1 MTEPTDLLSAPVVVV
16 SQRPKM
22 LSQRAEYD
30 LYAADGQ
37 QLGTVI
43 EQPGSGKWLLGQLAE
58 LRYVVSDASG
68 QPVLVLD
75 KPGSWGR
82 QHFAV
87 QDLHGVQLGEVQ
99 QESMFFAPQFDLRA
113 SDGSTG
119 RLDGGRMMSWE
130 WTIEGA
136 AGQPVGRVTKKLG
149 GLANFLM
156 SADNFVVELGPDL
169 VGPMR
174 AVALTA
180 CVCLD
185 VVRHEKQRSNGG

>member
-1 MTEPTDLLSAPVVVV
+1 MTSSDLLAAPVVVV
-16 SQRPKM
+16 TQRPKM
-22 LSQRAEYD
+22 LSQRMEYD
-30 LYAADGQ
+30 LHSPEGLP
-37 QLGTVI
+37 LGEVV

-58 LRYVVSDASG
+58 LHYVVSDASG
-68 QPVLVLD
+68 SPVLVLE

-82 QHFAV
+82 QHFV
-87 QDLHGVQLGEVQ
+87 VHDSHGVQLGEVQ

-119 RLDGGRMMSWE
+119 RLDGGRMMSWD
-130 WTIEGA
+130 WTIEGSG
-136 AGQPVGRVTKKLG
+136 GQPVGRVTKTFG
-149 GLANFLM
+149 GMASFLM

-169 VGPMR
+169 TGPMR

-185 VVRHEKQRSNGG
+185 VVRHERERNNG

>member
-1 MTEPTDLLSAPVVVV
+1 MTDLLAAPVVVV
-16 SQRPKM
+16 TQRPKM
-22 LSQRAEYD
+22 MSQRAEYD
-30 LYAADGQ
+30 LHSAEGLS
-37 QLGTVI
+37 LGEVI
-43 EQPGSGKWLLGQLAE
+43 EQPGSGKWLLGQLAQ

-75 KPGSWGR
+75 KPGAWGR
-82 QHFAV
+82 QHFSV
-87 QDLHGVQLGEVQ
+87 QDAHGVQLGEVQ
-99 QESMFFAPQFDLRA
+99 QESMFLAPQFDLRA

-136 AGQPVGRVTKKLG
+136 AGQHVGRVTKKFG
-149 GLANFLM
+149 GLASFLM
-156 SADNFVVELGPDL
+156 SADNFVVELGPEL

-174 AVALTA
+174 AVAFTA

-185 VVRHEKQRSNGG
+185 VVRQERKRNNG

>member
-1 MTEPTDLLSAPVVVV
+1 
-16 SQRPKM
+16 M
-22 LSQRAEYD
+22 LSQRWEYD
-30 LYAADGQ
+30 LHAPDGQ
-37 QLGTVI
+37 PLGEVV
-43 EQPGSGKWLLGQLAE
+43 EQPGSNKWLLGNLAE

-82 QHFAV
+82 QHFLV
-87 QDLHGVQLGEVQ
+87 QDINGNQLGEIQ
-99 QESMFFAPQFDLRA
+99 QESMFLAPQFDLRA

-130 WTIEGA
+130 WTIEGP
-136 AGQPVGRVTKKLG
+136 GGEPVGRVTKTFG

-169 VGPMR
+169 TGPMR

-185 VVRHEKQRSNGG
+185 VVRHERQRNNG